1 MATKSP
7 PPPWEVARQV
17 GDLVGAADVRRE
29 VDRGVRALAQS
40 ALTRLDVVSRD
51 EFDAQTEV
59 LRRTRDRVADLES
72 EVAELASTLED
83 IGKRSTGKE

>member
-17 GDLVGAADVRRE
+17 GELVGASDIRRE

-40 ALTRLDVVSRD
+40 GLARLDVVSRD
-51 EFDAQTEV
+51 EFDAQTAV
-59 LRRTRDRVADLES
+59 LRRTRDRVAALEG
-72 EVAELASTLED
+72 EVAELASALEQLR
-83 IGKRSTGKE
+83 KRRGEE